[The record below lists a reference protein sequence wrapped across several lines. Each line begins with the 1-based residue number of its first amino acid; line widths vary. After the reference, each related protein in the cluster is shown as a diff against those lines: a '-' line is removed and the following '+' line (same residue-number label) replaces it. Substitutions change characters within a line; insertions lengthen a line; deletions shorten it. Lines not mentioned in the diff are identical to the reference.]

1 MKSKYFIEI
10 NSIEKKTK
18 SVFLPKFVYENPY
31 ISQLINNL
39 KELDIKLVLP
49 SELSSTTFFLPLV
62 ILQEKAKFV
71 HFHWLHPFF
80 LDKNKFVN
88 IVKLIII
95 VIQLIILKIINIKIV
110 WTIHNLKNHENTNL
124 IFERICSI
132 FVAELS
138 NAIITHCQVAKEEA
152 VQEFFI
158 RNKNKVFV
166 VPHGNYIDSYENKI
180 EKSLARKRLGLK
192 DSNLVFLF
200 LGAIR
205 PYKGV
210 FELIDTFNQIHDDKI
225 ELVIAGRVH
234 NDSQEMTELLKQKI
248 ANDQRIKFFPGF
260 IPTDEVQIYMNA
272 CDAAI
277 FPYRDILTSGAVLLA
292 MSFGRACIAPC
303 KGCIGEV
310 LDNSGAFLYEV
321 DDDNGLIKAMQSAV
335 EKQHEL
341 SLMGLH
347 NLQLAQKYNWKYIAE
362 MTADVYRYCL
372 KSSKE

>member
-1 MKSKYFIEI
+1 MKA
-10 NSIEKKTK
+10 
-18 SVFLPKFVYENPY
+18 VFLPKFVYENPY

-49 SELSSTTFFLPLV
+49 SSSSSTTFFLPLV
-62 ILQEKAKFV
+62 IFHEKANFV

-88 IVKLIII
+88 IAKLIII
-95 VIQLIILKIINIKIV
+95 IIQLVILKIINIKII
-110 WTIHNLKNHENTNL
+110 WTIHNLKNHENKNL

-132 FVAELS
+132 VVAELS
-138 NAIITHCQVAKEEA
+138 DAIITHCRVAKEEA
-152 VQEFFI
+152 IKEFFI

-166 VPHGNYIDSYENKI
+166 IPHGNYIDSYENKI

-200 LGAIR
+200 FGAIR

-210 FELIDTFNQIHDDKI
+210 FELIDTFNQIHGEKI

-234 NDSQEMTELLKQKI
+234 NDSKEMTELLKEKI

-260 IPTDEVQIYMNA
+260 IPTDEVEIYMNA

-310 LDNSGAFLYEV
+310 LDNVGAFLYEV
-321 DDDNGLIKAMQSAV
+321 DDDNGLMKAIQSAV
-335 EKQHEL
+335 ERQHEL
-341 SLMGLH
+341 PLMGRH

-372 KSSKE
+372 KSSQE